1 MVYSLELLHQP
12 SFPGPRRRLPWQ
24 AKGRTGVTSRP
35 PQPMASTPFKRYGV
49 HWVDLDPTRGRELKK
64 TRPAVIVSRDELN
77 SVLDTVVIC
86 PLTSSLHPTW
96 RTRLQIELNGK
107 QSEIAVDQIRVVSK
121 DRLTGKMIGNLS
133 AKSETALR
141 DLLSE
146 AYAQ

>member
-1 MVYSLELLHQP
+1 
-12 SFPGPRRRLPWQ
+12 
-24 AKGRTGVTSRP
+24 
-35 PQPMASTPFKRYGV
+35 MASTSFKRYGV
-49 HWVDLDPTRGRELKK
+49 YWVDLDPTRGRELKK

-107 QSEIAVDQIRVVSK
+107 QSEIDVDQIRVVSK
-121 DRLTGKMIGNLS
+121 DRLTGKTIGNLN
-133 AKSETALR
+133 AKLETALR

>member
-1 MVYSLELLHQP
+1 
-12 SFPGPRRRLPWQ
+12 
-24 AKGRTGVTSRP
+24 
-35 PQPMASTPFKRYGV
+35 MASIPFKRYGV
-49 HWVDLDPTRGRELKK
+49 YWVDLDPTRGRELKK
-64 TRPAVIVSRDELN
+64 TRPAVIVSRNELN

>member
-1 MVYSLELLHQP
+1 
-12 SFPGPRRRLPWQ
+12 
-24 AKGRTGVTSRP
+24 
-35 PQPMASTPFKRYGV
+35 MASIPFKRYGV
-49 HWVDLDPTRGRELKK
+49 YWVDLDPTRGRELKK

-77 SVLDTVVIC
+77 GVLDTVVIC

-96 RTRLQIELNGK
+96 RTRLQIELNGR

-121 DRLTGKMIGNLS
+121 DRLTTKMIGNLN
-133 AKSETALR
+133 AKSEAALR

>member
-1 MVYSLELLHQP
+1 
-12 SFPGPRRRLPWQ
+12 
-24 AKGRTGVTSRP
+24 
-35 PQPMASTPFKRYGV
+35 MASTPFKRYGIY
-49 HWVDLDPTRGRELKK
+49 WVDLDPTRGRQLKK

-86 PLTSSLHPTW
+86 PLTGSLHPTW

-107 QSEIAVDQIRVVSK
+107 QSEMAVDQIRVVSK
-121 DRLTGKMIGNLS
+121 DRLTGKMIGNLNPKS
-133 AKSETALR
+133 ANALR